1 MQRWIFGFG
10 AIWAEISDWG
20 EKQESM
26 RRTQREGIKEAV
38 RSTSD
43 IESRV
48 LCLAERKTIT
58 EQKRKHEIPCILSSS
73 SSTSLKIQAIW
84 GDLTPC
90 EDAG

>member
-43 IESRV
+43 IKSRV
-48 LCLAERKTIT
+48 LCLAERNTIKEPKQKKTNTPYAFLIFPFLVFFNLT
-58 EQKRKHEIPCILSSS
+58 EN
-73 SSTSLKIQAIW
+73 TSHL
-84 GDLTPC
+84 G
-90 EDAG
+90 